1 MQRGAYSWGV
11 AFRALV
17 PLGRPGGRPDIPSL
31 AKRPTMLY
39 FLILVLVVV
48 GGGILI
54 YNGLVRLREQVDASW
69 SDIDVQLKRRHDL
82 VPNLVETVKG
92 YASHERETLEAV
104 IQARNAAVSASGPA
118 EQGQAENVLS
128 GALRSIFA
136 LSESYPQLQAADNF
150 RDLQQTLRQLEDSIQ
165 RARGIY
171 NNGVR
176 DYNTKIRSV
185 PSNLVANA
193 FGFRP
198 REFFEIEEA
207 AREVPRVS
215 FD

>member
-1 MQRGAYSWGV
+1 MWV
-11 AFRALV
+11 
-17 PLGRPGGRPDIPSL
+17 
-31 AKRPTMLY
+31 
-39 FLILVLVVV
+39 FLIIVLVIV
-48 GGGILI
+48 GAGVMI
-54 YNGLVRLREQVDASW
+54 YNGLVQMREHVDASW

-82 VPNLVETVKG
+82 VPNLVETVRG
-92 YASHERETLEAV
+92 YASHERQTLEAV

-118 EQGQAENVLS
+118 EQGRAENALS
-128 GALRSIFA
+128 GALRQIFA

-150 RDLQQTLRQLEDSIQ
+150 RDLQQTLRQLEDAIQ
-165 RARGIY
+165 RARGSY
-171 NNGVR
+171 NNQVR
-176 DYNTKIRSV
+176 EYNTRIRSV
-185 PSNLVANA
+185 PSNIVANA